1 MRTGVSR
8 EARGVSRKHQFVR
21 FLLCMMLLA
30 LCAPA
35 EAQEKK
41 KIPRV
46 GVISGGSAS
55 TDAAYHEAFLQGLGE
70 QGYIK
75 DKNIL
80 VEFRFAEGNRA
91 RFAEFAAEMVRLKMD
106 VIVVGGATGVREA
119 MKATKTIPIVMSNV
133 SDPVA
138 LGFVTSLAKPGGN
151 VTGMSTQAPEL
162 GGKRLELLKEIL
174 PNLSRLAV
182 LWQPGGP
189 GSELRA
195 KETQTQ
201 ASAFGIRTQVIE
213 VKGPNDFERAFAE
226 MKQERADALI
236 PLRSPLVGNQIYKIL
251 ELAAKNRLPVMY
263 DEKEFAEAGGLMFYG
278 PDHLDLFRRV
288 AIAVDKILKGA
299 KPADLPIEQPTKFSF
314 IVNLKAAKQI
324 GLTIPPQVLGRADR
338 VIR

>member
-1 MRTGVSR
+1 MRIVTVQAYV
-8 EARGVSRKHQFVR
+8 ARIVVR
-21 FLLCMMLLA
+21 LTLWLLILTVCVQ
-30 LCAPA
+30 A
-35 EAQEKK
+35 EAQDNK

-55 TDAAYHEAFLQGLGE
+55 TDATYHEAFLQGLGE
-70 QGYIK
+70 LGYIK
-75 DKNIL
+75 DKNIFI
-80 VEFRFAEGNRA
+80 EFRFAEGNRA
-91 RFAEFAAEMVRLKMD
+91 RFAEFAAEMVRLQVD
-106 VIVVGGATGVREA
+106 LIVAGGATGVREA

-162 GGKRLELLKEIL
+162 GGKRLELLKQIL

-213 VKGPNDFERAFAE
+213 VKGPNDFERFC
-226 MKQERADALI
+226 R
-236 PLRSPLVGNQIYKIL
+236 
-251 ELAAKNRLPVMY
+251 
-263 DEKEFAEAGGLMFYG
+263 DETG
-278 PDHLDLFRRV
+278 
-288 AIAVDKILKGA
+288 
-299 KPADLPIEQPTKFSF
+299 TS
-314 IVNLKAAKQI
+314 
-324 GLTIPPQVLGRADR
+324 
-338 VIR
+338 